1 MNEVFSATRM
11 WKLLR
16 YEVVNYMP
24 RFFKVVLIL
33 ASVLVAFWLFCLVS
47 PDIYNFCGYSRCR
60 FIEAFF
66 TVAVVLSPFIIYKD
80 MNNRKKGYMYAMIPA
95 STIEKLLSMVAVCLV
110 AVPLVAY
117 VALTATDLLLYLL
130 SNLGIGKFSN
140 IEFYN
145 PFASSFGTM
154 GLMYYNMGLHGI
166 HFGDVLLSFV
176 TPVLPAIMFNTI
188 FRKNKILK
196 TILFNMSVSFFI
208 VITVVLM
215 MNNMP
220 QLWESLYNFFT
231 PEWSSMTDEEI
242 VSWCLMLARVWSIVL
257 VSVCLAITYYRIK
270 KVNY

>member
-47 PDIYNFCGYSRCR
+47 PDIYNFCGYSRCG

-95 STIEKLLSMVAVCLV
+95 STLEKLFSMIVVCLV

-145 PFASSFGTM
+145 PFADYIGPM
-154 GLMYYNMGLHGI
+154 QLAYNNVGVSDMLFLDI
-166 HFGDVLLSFV
+166 LLSIL
-176 TPVLPAIMFNTI
+176 TPVVPSMMFNTI

-196 TILFNMSVSFFI
+196 TILFN
-208 VITVVLM
+208 ITVGFFFMIAIVQVE
-215 MNNMP
+215 NNMP

-231 PEWSSMTDEEI
+231 PE
-242 VSWCLMLARVWSIVL
+242 CARVWSIVL